1 MDLTKMQLLA
11 WKTTFG
17 KMNVFDDLPMSILIL
32 SWHCRELF
40 K

>member
-17 KMNVFDDLPMSILIL
+17 KMNFFDDLEYLDPQLAL
-32 SWHCRELF
+32 
-40 K
+40 